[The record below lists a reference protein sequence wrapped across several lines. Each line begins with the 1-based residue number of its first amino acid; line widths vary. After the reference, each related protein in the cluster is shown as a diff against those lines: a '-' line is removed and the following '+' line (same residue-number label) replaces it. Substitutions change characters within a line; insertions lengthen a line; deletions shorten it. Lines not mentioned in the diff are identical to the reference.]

1 MANTGKRKEN
11 RRDQGSIKWSQGA
24 STETRSVEALCS
36 WLVGCW
42 ERDVDANAP
51 RCQGDF
57 SNDCGHVSQHHDRL
71 LLVCQ
76 QH

>member
-42 ERDVDANAP
+42 ERDVGANAL

-57 SNDCGHVSQHHDRL
+57 SNDCGACEPTS
-71 LLVCQ
+71 
-76 QH
+76 